1 MNQFNLRDAFNG
13 TQQEMSAIL
22 KANRMVNVHAPTK
35 GAVTEERWREWLQE
49 YLPKRYCVS
58 EAFVVDCN
66 SRCSQ
71 QIDLVIYDRQ
81 YSPFVWTVRGAKYIP
96 AESVYAVFEIKQSLD
111 KDNLEYAGEKIKSVR
126 LLNRTNAP
134 IYHAEGYI
142 SKPRDPFTILGG
154 ILTLDSGWSDPF
166 DEPFIKVIDAF
177 EPLQHVDLGCVLDRG
192 SFNITYNAESGHS
205 RELSTPEESLIYF
218 FLKLLSRLQK
228 MGTVPAIDIEQYA
241 RVLSSI

>member
-81 YSPFVWTVRGAKYIP
+81 YSPFVWNVRGAKYIP

-218 FLKLLSRLQK
+218 FLKLLSRLQR